1 MIALVKS
8 KGKTVMTDAINAKD
22 EVLDCEL
29 DAVSGGCCVRCPSG
43 PPRRGQ
49 NDAAAMFEQIL
60 RQLTGG

>member
-29 DAVSGGCCVRCPSG
+29 DAVSGGCCVRCPGG

-49 NDAAAMFEQIL
+49 NDAAAMF
-60 RQLTGG
+60 